1 MVYRVWERRR
11 VRTPIAGMVVGMAF
25 IPVVDLNWE
34 EDVQSLYLHLDRAE

>member
-1 MVYRVWERRR
+1 
-11 VRTPIAGMVVGMAF
+11 MAF